1 MYFLDAPNLPK
12 SIRLLRNE
20 TLELVNLKHPNIIA
34 CNGLWEERG
43 EIVWEPFVWRK
54 ELHCS
59 HFLRQ
64 LLNLLGDDIP
74 IDLTMEA
81 LKQIATGLRGY
92 LHDQN
97 IVHGDLKSGNIL
109 VCGADED
116 QWQFKLTDLG
126 KAHRDITLTMTMSK
140 TVTSSSAKKNG
151 TVSFEAP

>member
-1 MYFLDAPNLPK
+1 MRTFCLEK
-12 SIRLLRNE
+12 RV
-20 TLELVNLKHPNIIA
+20 TLFTL
-34 CNGLWEERG
+34 
-43 EIVWEPFVWRK
+43 
-54 ELHCS
+54 
-59 HFLRQ
+59 LRQ

-126 KAHRDITLTMTMSK
+126 KAHRDITLTMAMSK